1 MLNFDLHCHSNV
13 SDGLLDPSEVV
24 RMAARNHV
32 VALALTDH
40 DDTAGL
46 EEARRAAL
54 AAGIQLINGVEI
66 SVTWEKH
73 TVHVLGLRIDPD
85 EAALR
90 DGLTG
95 IRAGRLERAERIG
108 AALAKAG
115 IGGAL
120 EGARSF
126 TSNENIIGRTHFAR
140 FLVREGYAKDIKSV
154 FKRYLVKGK
163 PGHTAHEW
171 ASLSDAVRW
180 ISASGGQ
187 GVLAHPGRYSMGPV
201 TRERLLA
208 QFRAAGGAGLEV
220 VTSNHTAE
228 QVRYFALQAVK
239 HGLLASRGSDYHGPG
254 ESYREPGCLARLP
267 EGCKAIWH
275 DWAEA
280 SVH

>member
-13 SDGLLDPSEVV
+13 SDGLLDPAEVV
-24 RMAARNHV
+24 RMAARNQV
-32 VALALTDH
+32 AALALTDH

-66 SVTWEKH
+66 SVTWETH
-73 TVHVLGLRIDPD
+73 TLHVLGLRIDPD
-85 EAALR
+85 EPTLR
-90 DGLTG
+90 DGLAG
-95 IRAGRLERAERIG
+95 IRVGRLERAERIG
-108 AALAKAG
+108 AALGKAG

-126 TSNENIIGRTHFAR
+126 ATNENLIGRTHFAR
-140 FLVREGYAKDIKSV
+140 FLVREGYAKDMKGV

-163 PGHTAHEW
+163 LGYTAHEW
-171 ASLSDAVRW
+171 ASLSDAIGW

-187 GVLAHPGRYSMGPV
+187 AVLAHPGRYSMGPV
-201 TRERLLA
+201 TRERLLG
-208 QFRAAGGAGLEV
+208 QFRAAGGAGIEV
-220 VTSNHTAE
+220 ITSNHTAE

-254 ESYREPGCLARLP
+254 ESYREPGCVAQLP
-267 EGCKAIWH
+267 DGCRAIWH
-275 DWAEA
+275 DWVEA